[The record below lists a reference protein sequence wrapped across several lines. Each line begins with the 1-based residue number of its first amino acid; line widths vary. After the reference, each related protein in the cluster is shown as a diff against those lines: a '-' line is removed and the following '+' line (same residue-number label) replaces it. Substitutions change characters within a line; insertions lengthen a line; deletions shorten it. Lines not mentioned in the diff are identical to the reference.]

1 MPADDDDYV
10 RRLLAPNHVL
20 AVVSPK
26 HRLAG
31 KKVLEITE
39 LTNESL
45 LLLRREFASRVSFD
59 TVCHIARIKPR
70 VILESAAPPTLLAL
84 ARTGND
90 VAIVPSNVH
99 IPSSVRGL
107 PLVHRGASI
116 GRWTVVAWHQQ
127 RYLAPYAEQFIDEL
141 VATAGKTIQGVNLS
155 NMRRHYHDRRK
166 PTNGGTIQ

>member
-1 MPADDDDYV
+1 
-10 RRLLAPNHVL
+10 
-20 AVVSPK
+20 
-26 HRLAG
+26 
-31 KKVLEITE
+31 
-39 LTNESL
+39 
-45 LLLRREFASRVSFD
+45 
-59 TVCHIARIKPR
+59 
-70 VILESAAPPTLLAL
+70 LESAAPPTLLAL

-141 VATAGKTIQGVNLS
+141 VAYCRQNYPGSEFVKHAPPLPRPKET
-155 NMRRHYHDRRK
+155 
-166 PTNGGTIQ
+166 TNKRWGTIQ